1 MRFLRAVALYALSVA
16 GFAIGG
22 VLVVSAVLQAMFE
35 DPIDSPLDLTM
46 FGGMTD
52 IYAPLDITLIGLF
65 GLGVLRLSLWFWTR
79 ASGIWRSSSESPPM
93 LP

>member
-1 MRFLRAVALYALSVA
+1 MKFLRAVALYALSVA

-22 VLVVSAVLQAMFE
+22 VLVVSAVLQAMIV
-35 DPIDSPLDLTM
+35 DQ
-46 FGGMTD
+46 

-65 GLGVLRLSLWFWTR
+65 GLGLISLSLWLWTR
-79 ASGIWRSSSESPPM
+79 ASGIWRSSSESPPK